1 MNGLLPVTDVEID
14 DTAPKNLRWL
24 QPSLTESNVDLLT
37 DCENPVLF
45 ALAPNARRRGQGDT
59 TVERFALIEDAEAL
73 ETKAERYDAIEAALL
88 NGDIFSALQQLN
100 GKNSPESFELLVDNF
115 LPTLHALSFDMY
127 CRAIRP
133 VLEDILL
140 TTHGYAMRVGDQS
153 LERAAYRLHKHLLA
167 TEEDRQYTLTP
178 RTVEPRDRKVH

>member
-1 MNGLLPVTDVEID
+1 MEYTG
-14 DTAPKNLRWL
+14 PKKA
-24 QPSLTESNVDLLT
+24 QGTETFGSLD
-37 DCENPVLF
+37 
-45 ALAPNARRRGQGDT
+45 
-59 TVERFALIEDAEAL
+59 DAEVLA
-73 ETKAERYDAIEAALL
+73 TKAERYDAMETALL

-140 TTHGYAMRVGDQS
+140 TTHGYAIRAGDRK
-153 LERAAYRLHKHLLA
+153 LKRAAYRLHKHLLA
-167 TEEDRQYTLTP
+167 TETDQPHTPTP
-178 RTVEPRDRKVH
+178 RKVARGVGKVH